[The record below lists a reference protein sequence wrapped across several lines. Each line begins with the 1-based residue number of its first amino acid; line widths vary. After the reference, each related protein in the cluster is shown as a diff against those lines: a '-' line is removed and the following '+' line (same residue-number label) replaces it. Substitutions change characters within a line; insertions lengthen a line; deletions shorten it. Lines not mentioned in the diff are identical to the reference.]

1 MIQPWMVIAGVT
13 VAIASLSSAIRPQDI
28 RWFNRQRRPEWLT
41 FERWIPVIWSV
52 IFVAGAIS
60 AHEVWQAE
68 PGQAS
73 TWARMG
79 GYALLE
85 LLVIAYSPV
94 MFWLRSL
101 WVGTFIGGIGWIW
114 GLILTLWVGPVSTT
128 AIAFLIPYLLWA
140 PIGTITTW
148 QMAKINRA
156 RF

>member
-1 MIQPWMVIAGVT
+1 MIQPWMVIAVVT
-13 VAIASLSSAIRPQDI
+13 VAIASLSGAMRPQDI
-28 RWFNRQRRPEWLT
+28 RWFSRQRRPQWLT
-41 FERWIPVIWSV
+41 FERWIPAIWSV

-60 AHEVWQAE
+60 AHEVWQAA
-68 PGQAS
+68 PGQTS

-94 MFWLRSL
+94 MFWLRNL
-101 WVGTFIGGIGWIW
+101 WVGTFIGGIGWVW

-128 AIAFLIPYLLWA
+128 AIALLVPYLLWA

-148 QMAKINRA
+148 QMAKINRG